1 MRGLFNVQAE
11 PLRDFVAA
19 VVQGMGAPPP
29 VAAEVACHLVRANL
43 SGHDAHGVIRLP
55 HYLAQAERGEL
66 VPSALPEVVHEHG
79 ATALVDAHRGFGH
92 HATALALDWCVRQV
106 RRHGIAAAAIRHASD
121 VGRLGEYAER
131 AAEAGLLAVLT
142 AGVAGPEVGS
152 VMLHGGRTRFFGP
165 NPWAFAVPGG
175 ASRLVY
181 DGSTSTIAEGEV
193 RLAKAKG
200 EPLPP
205 DCVYDRF
212 GRPST
217 DPDDFYAGGALVPL
231 GGAVAGH
238 KGYGLGFA
246 AALFGGLSMIDD
258 EAPWLPG
265 APLGEDGAQ
274 GRIGGVFLQVI
285 DPGAFGGAGAYR
297 DLVERTFA
305 AARSQRPVAGRPEV
319 LLPGEAEARSRAH
332 RAQAGLLLPEA
343 TWTELTRVGRQFG
356 VEAPPCERHA

>member
-1 MRGLFNVQAE
+1 MRGLLNVQAE
-11 PLRDFVAA
+11 PLREFVEA
-19 VVQGMGAPPP
+19 VVQAMGAPPP

-43 SGHDAHGVIRLP
+43 SGHDSHGVIRL
-55 HYLAQAERGEL
+55 AQYVTQADRGEL
-66 VPSALPEVVHEHG
+66 VPSATAEVVHEHG

-92 HATALALDWCVRQV
+92 HSTAFALDWCIHHVQ
-106 RRHGIAAAAIRHASD
+106 RHGIAAAVVRHSSD

-131 AAEAGLLAVLT
+131 AAEAGLLAILSVGT
-142 AGVAGPEVGS
+142 AGREVGT

-165 NPWAFAVPGG
+165 NPWSFAVPG
-175 ASRLVY
+175 RTCRMIH
-181 DGSTSTIAEGEV
+181 DGSTSTVAEGEV
-193 RLAKAKG
+193 RLAQAKG

-217 DPDDFYAGGALVPL
+217 DPDDFYTGGALVPL

-246 AALFGGLSMIDD
+246 AALFGALSMIGDD
-258 EAPWLPG
+258 APSLPG
-265 APLGEDGAQ
+265 VPSRGDDPGD
-274 GRIGGVFLQVI
+274 RVGGVFVQVI
-285 DPGAFGGAGAYR
+285 DPGAFGDAAAYR
-297 DLVERTFA
+297 DLAERTFA
-305 AARSQRPVAGRPEV
+305 AVRAQRPVAGRTEV

-343 TWTELTRVGRQFG
+343 TWVELAQVGRRFG
-356 VEAPPCERHA
+356 VEAPPYERHT

>member
-1 MRGLFNVQAE
+1 MRGLLNVQAE

-19 VVQGMGAPPP
+19 VVQAMGAPPP

-43 SGHDAHGVIRLP
+43 SGHDAHGVIRLA
-55 HYLAQAERGEL
+55 HYVVQAERGEL
-66 VPSALPEVVHEHG
+66 VPSAVPEVVHEHG

-92 HATALALDWCVRQV
+92 HSTAFALDWCIRHVQ
-106 RRHGIAAAAIRHASD
+106 RHGVTAAVVRHSSD

-142 AGVAGPEVGS
+142 VGTAGREVGP

-165 NPWAFAVPGG
+165 NPWSFAVPGR
-175 ASRLVY
+175 ASWMVY
-181 DGSTSTIAEGEV
+181 DGSTSTVAEGEV
-193 RLAKAKG
+193 RLARAKG

-205 DCVYDRF
+205 DCIYDRF

-231 GGAVAGH
+231 GGTVAGH

-246 AALFGGLSMIDD
+246 AALFGGLSMIGDD
-258 EAPWLPG
+258 APSLPG
-265 APLGEDGAQ
+265 VPSGEDDAGD
-274 GRIGGVFLQVI
+274 RIGGVFVQVI
-285 DPGAFGGAGAYR
+285 DPGAFGDATAYR
-297 DLVERTFA
+297 DLVERTLA
-305 AARSQRPVAGRPEV
+305 AVRSQRPVAGRPEV

-343 TWTELTRVGRQFG
+343 TWNELTRVGRRFG